1 MSEIGKNQ
9 QEIIHRVETDNNDDI
24 PLNRTELK

>member
-9 QEIIHRVETDNNDDI
+9 QEIIHRVETDNNDEI
-24 PLNRTELK
+24 PLNRTEF